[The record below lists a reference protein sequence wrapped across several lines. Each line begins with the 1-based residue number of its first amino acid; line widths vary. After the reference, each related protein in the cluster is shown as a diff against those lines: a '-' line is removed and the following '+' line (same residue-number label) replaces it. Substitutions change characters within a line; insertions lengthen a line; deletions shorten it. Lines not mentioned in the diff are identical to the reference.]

1 MKIFELPEITIPF
14 GNYTGGIYISHC
26 DTDQDYDGLKS
37 TTWYS
42 IQKLSIFLLLA
53 VHLYRQFKSRQDL

>member
-37 TTWYS
+37 TT
-42 IQKLSIFLLLA
+42 
-53 VHLYRQFKSRQDL
+53 